1 LFILLGIQQCI
12 LSINN
17 LKIFTRGK
25 QIKRYIQLTFLLN
38 LKSIQMKLIPVCL
51 LVSACSIFTS
61 VKAQKTTLSTAE
73 TNALIVVHENQK
85 LSLFVYDSLYAIW
98 GINPFGN
105 IRSAESQHV
114 NFLNDVAGNY
124 ALELET
130 NEPGNS
136 VATFTTP
143 QAETIYQ
150 ESISKGSL
158 SVVDALKMGARLEE
172 MSLQVLHNAKA
183 VTIKSDLLHTFD
195 ILAMGSKN
203 NLQAFN
209 RRLKMY
215 GITYE
220 PGFLEQKDFRNIINQ

>member
-1 LFILLGIQQCI
+1 
-12 LSINN
+12 
-17 LKIFTRGK
+17 
-25 QIKRYIQLTFLLN
+25 
-38 LKSIQMKLIPVCL
+38 MKLIPLCL
-51 LVSACSIFTS
+51 LFCACFISAVT
-61 VKAQKTTLSTAE
+61 KAQKITLSPAE
-73 TNALIVVHENQK
+73 TKALINLHDNQK

-114 NFLNDVAGNY
+114 NFLDDVADNY

-136 VATFTTP
+136 AATFTTP